1 MKTKN
6 FISRLIMSLAA
17 FLIVSFASSA
27 QSAKTEK
34 TPEERAKAIT
44 EKMKTT
50 LELTDEQYAKIYDI
64 NLKYATNND
73 EIIHSSSSRMSK
85 FKSLKAANEDKNK
98 EIKPF
103 LTETQFIQY
112 KAMQKEL
119 KSDAKK
125 AYKEKRKTE

>member
-1 MKTKN
+1 M
-6 FISRLIMSLAA
+6 MSLIA
-17 FLIVSFASSA
+17 FLIFSFASSA

-50 LELTDEQYAKIYDI
+50 LELTDEQYKKIYDI
-64 NLKYATNND
+64 NLKYATNNN
-73 EIIHSSSSRMSK
+73 EIIHSPSSRMSK
-85 FKSLKAANEDKNK
+85 LKSLKATNKDKTK
-98 EIKPF
+98 EIKPV
-103 LTETQFIQY
+103 LTEAQFNQY

-119 KSDAKK
+119 KSEAKK